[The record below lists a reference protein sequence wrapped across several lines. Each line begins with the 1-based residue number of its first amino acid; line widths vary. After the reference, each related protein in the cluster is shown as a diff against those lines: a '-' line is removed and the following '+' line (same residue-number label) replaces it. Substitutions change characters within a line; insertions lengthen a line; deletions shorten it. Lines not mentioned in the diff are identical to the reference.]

1 MKLFKIILVLLLVVV
16 GYGLYAFGL
25 FGTPKAKDLGI
36 RFTQAD
42 FASMEQKSRVKHEVL
57 SGGGNEINKYT
68 GSHDVDNSFT
78 SEDFSS
84 FAQYASWKYLPF
96 TNVQIRINKD
106 GTAEASGNMSTSKL
120 ADYLMGT
127 GGVTSG
133 EANQIKSYVPI
144 SGNPTF
150 YIKVGG
156 SMKEN
161 NLEHF
166 AIHKAQIGPVSI
178 PSGFISTYIGRV
190 ETYLE
195 DRVDAFPGAYVKS
208 LTLEDGKLKYQGK
221 LPDTEYAVK

>member
-1 MKLFKIILVLLLVVV
+1 MKLGKIVLFLFVV
-16 GYGLYAFGL
+16 GVLYGAYSFGL
-25 FGTPKAKDLGI
+25 FGTPKAKDLGV

-42 FASMEQKSRVKHEVL
+42 FVSMEQKSGVKHEVL
-57 SGGGNEINKYT
+57 SGGGNEIIKYT

-156 SMKEN
+156 SVKEN
-161 NLEHF
+161 VLKNF
-166 AIHKAQIGPVSI
+166 SVQSASIGPVSI
-178 PSGFISTYIGRV
+178 PSGFISTYIERV
-190 ETYLE
+190 TSYLD
-195 DRVDAFPGAYVKS
+195 DRISKLPGAYVKS

-221 LPDTEYAVK
+221 LPDVEYTVK